1 MAGLAA
7 AGGIAGLLTG
17 NALVPSLA
25 ALAVAL
31 TAVAARPRAI
41 PREEEI
47 LPLVAASAPVGIVV
61 TDPRQPDNPMIWVND
76 AFCRMSGYRRDEV
89 LGHNC
94 RMLQGGASQPALRG
108 LRAAID
114 SGRTYRCRL
123 HNRRK
128 DGSGFWNDLTV
139 TPIPG
144 ADGRP
149 RFFIGV
155 QVDVTA
161 EVKAQGR
168 ITVQGARYRSLF
180 AALAEGVM
188 VQDAGGRIFEH
199 NPAAAHILGLS
210 DDQLAGRTSIDSA
223 WHCVHEDG
231 TEWPGSD
238 HPAMVCLRTGEPVP
252 AQIMGVQRSDGSL
265 VWIQLT
271 SRPVDESGVR
281 TVVTSFADITQRKV
295 VEAEL
300 RQAMTVAEAAVRAK
314 SEFLAT
320 ISHEIRTPMNGIIGM
335 SGLLLDDAH
344 LDERQRDCAQTV
356 RTCADGLLDLVN
368 DLLDFSKIEAGR
380 MEIETVTFDPL
391 QECEDALALIAGR
404 AESKGLI
411 LVLDADPKL
420 PQRVT
425 GDPGRIRQVLLNLVG
440 NAVKFTLSG
449 SVVVRLSLGAGPG
462 GMTWLSLAIEDTGVG
477 IPADVL
483 PRLFTPF
490 TQADASTTRRFGGTG
505 LGLAITRRLVEA
517 MCGTVTITSELGV
530 GTTFRCTIPV
540 GIVILA
546 EDPEVPVLGPDP
558 VLLAGVPVATAA
570 LARRL
575 GHWGGETVAVG
586 GAAAAAA
593 WLAANRCGLV
603 IAGPG
608 LEGDPLVLLAA
619 RPAGIPAI
627 LLAPQAGRP
636 GAERL
641 AEAGIGAVLGLPPRV
656 EALAEAVAMVLGRP
670 MASRA
675 RGGMTALP
683 HLVGRVL
690 VAEDNAVN
698 QRVVLAMLARLGL
711 TADAV
716 GNGQEAVAAVGNLP
730 YDLVLMDCQMPD
742 MDGYAATAAIRA
754 RETAGR
760 RLPIIALTADAI
772 EGVRE
777 RCLAVGMDA
786 YLTKPIRHADLVA
799 LLQSRLPAGSG
810 NPSSTSGR
818 TQLAAVPCDR
828 AVIMRLAEEI
838 GYEAGTLLP
847 EICAAMAV
855 DVASLMTASAA
866 ALAAGDHATIARD
879 AHRLKG
885 QALTLG
891 LGELVGMASGLER
904 AANED
909 GVDLAVR
916 IAALGPAWERARTAL
931 AAAVA
936 QALSVPPAMP
946 PSGR

>member
-335 SGLLLDDAH
+335 TELVLDTALTQH
-344 LDERQRDCAQTV
+344 QRDYLETV
-356 RTCADGLLDLVN
+356 RQSADALMEIIN
-368 DLLDFSKIEAGR
+368 DLLDLSKIEAGH
-380 MEIETVTFDPL
+380 MELESIDFEPRALLEHLCRPIALSAQRKSLAFALELGAGVP
-391 QECEDALALIAGR
+391 ALAR
-404 AESKGLI
+404 
-411 LVLDADPKL
+411 
-420 PQRVT
+420 
-425 GDPGRIRQVLLNLVG
+425 GDPGRLRQVLVNLLG
-440 NAVKFTLSG
+440 NAVKFTQRGAVTLTVDARTG
-449 SVVVRLSLGAGPG
+449 STAGDAPSIVLDCEVG
-462 GMTWLSLAIEDTGVG
+462 DTGVG
-477 IPADVL
+477 IPADKQELV
-483 PRLFTPF
+483 FDAF
-490 TQADASTTRRFGGTG
+490 AQADSSTTRRFGGTG

-517 MCGTVTITSELGV
+517 MGGSISVSSAPGLGSRFRFTVALRLASEATATPGS
-530 GTTFRCTIPV
+530 
-540 GIVILA
+540 
-546 EDPEVPVLGPDP
+546 PEAGAVPVLVP
-558 VLLAGVPVATAA
+558 AGAA
-570 LARRL
+570 
-575 GHWGGETVAVG
+575 G
-586 GAAAAAA
+586 GAAAATDAH
-593 WLAANRCGLV
+593 
-603 IAGPG
+603 
-608 LEGDPLVLLAA
+608 DPASDRPLRVLLA
-619 RPAGIPAI
+619 
-627 LLAPQAGRP
+627 
-636 GAERL
+636 
-641 AEAGIGAVLGLPPRV
+641 
-656 EALAEAVAMVLGRP
+656 
-670 MASRA
+670 
-675 RGGMTALP
+675 
-683 HLVGRVL
+683 
-690 VAEDNAVN
+690 EDNVVN
-698 QRVVLAMLARLGL
+698 QQLALLMLRKLGHEVV
-711 TADAV
+711 
-716 GNGQEAVAAVGNLP
+716 VAADGRQACEQVAQGDF
-730 YDLVLMDCQMPD
+730 DLVLMDMQMPE
-742 MDGYAATAAIRA
+742 MDGIEATRCIRDAGHRLPIVAMTANAMDADRARCIAAGMNGFLAKPVRAPALADAIRA
-754 RETAGR
+754 IAPLREA
-760 RLPIIALTADAI
+760 
-772 EGVRE
+772 
-777 RCLAVGMDA
+777 
-786 YLTKPIRHADLVA
+786 
-799 LLQSRLPAGSG
+799 PAG
-810 NPSSTSGR
+810 
-818 TQLAAVPCDR
+818 
-828 AVIMRLAEEI
+828 
-838 GYEAGTLLP
+838 
-847 EICAAMAV
+847 
-855 DVASLMTASAA
+855 
-866 ALAAGDHATIARD
+866 
-879 AHRLKG
+879 
-885 QALTLG
+885 
-891 LGELVGMASGLER
+891 
-904 AANED
+904 
-909 GVDLAVR
+909 
-916 IAALGPAWERARTAL
+916 
-931 AAAVA
+931 
-936 QALSVPPAMP
+936 
-946 PSGR
+946 